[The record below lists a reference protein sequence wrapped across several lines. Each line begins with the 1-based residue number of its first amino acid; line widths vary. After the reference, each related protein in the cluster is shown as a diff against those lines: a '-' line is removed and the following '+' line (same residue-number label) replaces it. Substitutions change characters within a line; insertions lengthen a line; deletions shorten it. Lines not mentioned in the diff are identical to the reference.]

1 MRGRL
6 INARA
11 FCSQVDGIE
20 TAPWQE
26 ETSVHFHIQW
36 HLPSMHNGSPL
47 LSSEETLKNP
57 SCGHALGDDVPGIMA
72 TEACKLA
79 EAAKDENDKEQYEK
93 LKEQANT
100 ELADLKVEE
109 K

>member
-1 MRGRL
+1 
-6 INARA
+6 
-11 FCSQVDGIE
+11 
-20 TAPWQE
+20 
-26 ETSVHFHIQW
+26 
-36 HLPSMHNGSPL
+36 
-47 LSSEETLKNP
+47 
-57 SCGHALGDDVPGIMA
+57 
-72 TEACKLA
+72 LA

>member
-1 MRGRL
+1 
-6 INARA
+6 
-11 FCSQVDGIE
+11 
-20 TAPWQE
+20 
-26 ETSVHFHIQW
+26 
-36 HLPSMHNGSPL
+36 MHNGSPL